1 MKTITTFEND
11 YNQIPQSAIE
21 KLEVVKLTIEAFGF
35 DFSQMTVAE
44 AFSMYQAIKSAISN
58 EFNEQFLNKKYMIDY
73 TKMTTE
79 ELVSE
84 LDKLNLGLEMD
95 LSMDGSGELG
105 GIISKGYD
113 KYFDAIYQV
122 LNERPD
128 FVIDENNV
136 EMPF

>member
-1 MKTITTFEND
+1 
-11 YNQIPQSAIE
+11 
-21 KLEVVKLTIEAFGF
+21 
-35 DFSQMTVAE
+35 
-44 AFSMYQAIKSAISN
+44 
-58 EFNEQFLNKKYMIDY
+58 MIDY
-73 TKMTTE
+73 AKMTTE

-84 LDKLNLGLEMD
+84 LDKLNQALEMD
-95 LSMDGSGELG
+95 LIMDGSGELG

>member
-1 MKTITTFEND
+1 MKD
-11 YNQIPQSAIE
+11 YA
-21 KLEVVKLTIEAFGF
+21 
-35 DFSQMTVAE
+35 
-44 AFSMYQAIKSAISN
+44 
-58 EFNEQFLNKKYMIDY
+58 
-73 TKMTTE
+73 KMTTE

-105 GIISKGYD
+105 GKISKSYD

>member
-1 MKTITTFEND
+1 MKD
-11 YNQIPQSAIE
+11 YA
-21 KLEVVKLTIEAFGF
+21 
-35 DFSQMTVAE
+35 
-44 AFSMYQAIKSAISN
+44 
-58 EFNEQFLNKKYMIDY
+58 
-73 TKMTTE
+73 KMTTE

-84 LDKLNLGLEMD
+84 LYKLNLGLEMD
-95 LSMDGSGELG
+95 LIMDGSGELG

-128 FVIDENNV
+128 FVIDENND

>member
-1 MKTITTFEND
+1 MKD
-11 YNQIPQSAIE
+11 YA
-21 KLEVVKLTIEAFGF
+21 
-35 DFSQMTVAE
+35 
-44 AFSMYQAIKSAISN
+44 
-58 EFNEQFLNKKYMIDY
+58 
-73 TKMTTE
+73 KMTTE

-95 LSMDGSGELG
+95 LIMDGSGELG

-128 FVIDENNV
+128 FVIDENND